1 MNNYNSSNFLQDF
14 IVKPAARHKIKSMKR
29 FELIVRYRKFLT
41 KMHNEKMVGIILIG
55 FILLLSMECKSQENP
70 LEPPV
75 SYTKMKLPDGSN
87 YFGQVESEEL
97 NGIGINSLPIVAL
110 MSTFI
115 GGVIALQTASNMSSP
130 LLPAYTVGYITQSST
145 ILEFSPTIISLIL
158 AGKIGSNIASE
169 IGTMRVTEQIDAL
182 EIMGVNSLN
191 FLVLPKITAAIIFFP
206 ILVIFSMA
214 LSMLGG
220 WISLVVSN
228 LSTTEEYV
236 LGLRAFFDPFN
247 IKYALSKT
255 VVFGFLIVSVS
266 SFYGYYVK
274 GGSLDVGR
282 ASTQAV
288 VSSSV
293 TILIAN
299 FLLTQMILL

>member
-1 MNNYNSSNFLQDF
+1 MLKVVFT
-14 IVKPAARHKIKSMKR
+14 KPNKWRVF
-29 FELIVRYRKFLT
+29 FERLI
-41 KMHNEKMVGIILIG
+41 
-55 FILLLSMECKSQENP
+55 
-70 LEPPV
+70 
-75 SYTKMKLPDGSN
+75 
-87 YFGQVESEEL
+87 EEL

-110 MSTFI
+110 MSAFM

-130 LLPAYTVGYITQSST
+130 LLPAYTIGYITQSST

-191 FLVLPKITAAIIFFP
+191 FLVLPKITAAVLFFP

-214 LSMLGG
+214 LSMFGG
-220 WISLVVSN
+220 WMSLVLSD

-236 LGLRAFFDPFN
+236 LGLRTFFDPFN
-247 IKYALSKT
+247 IKYALTKT

-266 SFYGYYVK
+266 SFYGYYVT

-293 TILIAN
+293 AILIAN

>member
-1 MNNYNSSNFLQDF
+1 MSS
-14 IVKPAARHKIKSMKR
+14 
-29 FELIVRYRKFLT
+29 
-41 KMHNEKMVGIILIG
+41 
-55 FILLLSMECKSQENP
+55 
-70 LEPPV
+70 
-75 SYTKMKLPDGSN
+75 
-87 YFGQVESEEL
+87 
-97 NGIGINSLPIVAL
+97 
-110 MSTFI
+110 FI

-220 WISLVVSN
+220 WISLVLSN
-228 LSTTEEYV
+228 LSTTEEYL
-236 LGLRAFFDPFN
+236 LGLRAFFDPFH
-247 IKYALSKT
+247 IKYALTKT

>member
-1 MNNYNSSNFLQDF
+1 MLKDVFTRPNKWRVF
-14 IVKPAARHKIKSMKR
+14 
-29 FELIVRYRKFLT
+29 FER
-41 KMHNEKMVGIILIG
+41 
-55 FILLLSMECKSQENP
+55 LL
-70 LEPPV
+70 
-75 SYTKMKLPDGSN
+75 
-87 YFGQVESEEL
+87 EEL

-255 VVFGFLIVSVS
+255 IVFGFLIVSVS
-266 SFYGYYVK
+266 SYYGYYVK

>member
-1 MNNYNSSNFLQDF
+1 M
-14 IVKPAARHKIKSMKR
+14 
-29 FELIVRYRKFLT
+29 
-41 KMHNEKMVGIILIG
+41 
-55 FILLLSMECKSQENP
+55 
-70 LEPPV
+70 
-75 SYTKMKLPDGSN
+75 
-87 YFGQVESEEL
+87 
-97 NGIGINSLPIVAL
+97 
-110 MSTFI
+110 
-115 GGVIALQTASNMSSP
+115 
-130 LLPAYTVGYITQSST
+130 
-145 ILEFSPTIISLIL
+145 IL

-191 FLVLPKITAAIIFFP
+191 FLVLPKITAAVLFFP
-206 ILVIFSMA
+206 ILVVFSMA

-266 SFYGYYVK
+266 SYYGYYVK